1 MTTANVSRV
10 AATRAM
16 TTSTTSTRRV
26 VKSKSIART
35 AVPTTTDARGRAHRR
50 AGAIALGGFEDLPM
64 SGLEGQALAFP
75 HKDDFPSRAAVLSNI
90 PDECFKKDTAKS
102 LMYAAVS
109 TAMTVGC
116 GLIAA
121 ATLPLQAAW
130 WPAWLAYAAVNGT
143 IATGCW
149 VIAHECG
156 HNAFSDNRSHS
167 RRGRVRVALG
177 APRAVLF
184 LAALARRAPLTN
196 EPLDGRRN
204 ARAVRQGRIE
214 G

>member
-26 VKSKSIART
+26 MASKYIART
-35 AVPTTTDARGRAHRR
+35 ATTTTTDARGRAHRR
-50 AGAIALGGFEDLPM
+50 AGAIALGGFEDLPR
-64 SGLEGQALAFP
+64 SGLEGQALTFP
-75 HKDDFPSRAAVLSNI
+75 HKKDFPSRAAVLSNI

-149 VIAHECG
+149 VIAH
-156 HNAFSDNRSHS
+156 
-167 RRGRVRVALG
+167 
-177 APRAVLF
+177 
-184 LAALARRAPLTN
+184 
-196 EPLDGRRN
+196 
-204 ARAVRQGRIE
+204 
-214 G
+214 